1 MNSSN
6 DTAMESVQALAGRK
20 PLRQLKQ
27 APATKHEAEL
37 RDLADANWLSRLGI
51 RLLHFAERRIAA
63 GSRVGDLPVFD
74 ARAFGWAQLVEQ
86 QADLI
91 RTELA
96 QVLERRDE
104 LPNFQ
109 DVTPGVDT
117 INTDNSW
124 KTWFFF
130 GYGIR
135 CEENCRQCPETTR
148 ILESIPGM
156 KTAFFSILSPGK
168 HIPAHYGPFKGVLRY
183 HLALQVP
190 DQAEQC
196 RIRIH
201 DEVHHWR
208 DGESLIFDD
217 TYNHEVWNDTDEQ
230 RVVLFVDFVRPCRFP
245 GSFFNWLVLTVAA
258 WLPALRKARK
268 NHDQWEKT
276 FFH

>member
-6 DTAMESVQALAGRK
+6 ETALESADVIAGRK
-20 PLRQLKQ
+20 PLRQLSQ
-27 APATKHEAEL
+27 PPATKHDAEL
-37 RDLADANWLSRLGI
+37 RDVADAGWLQRLGI
-51 RLLHFAERRIAA
+51 RLLHFAERRIAN
-63 GSRVGDLPVFD
+63 GSMVGDRPVFD
-74 ARAFGWAQLVEQ
+74 VHEFPWAVQVEQ

-91 RTELA
+91 RGELQ
-96 QVLERRDE
+96 QVLQRHDE

-168 HIPAHYGPFKGVLRY
+168 HIPAHYGPFNGVLRY

-190 DQAEQC
+190 KQAQQC

-201 DEVHHWR
+201 DEVHYWR

-217 TYNHEVWNDTDEQ
+217 TYNHEVWNDTEEQ

>member
-1 MNSSN
+1 MNSTDN
-6 DTAMESVQALAGRK
+6 TAFEAQDGLSGRRSVQRIKQPPASKHAAEIQDMASAG
-20 PLRQLKQ
+20 L
-27 APATKHEAEL
+27 
-37 RDLADANWLSRLGI
+37 WSRIGT
-51 RLLHFAERRIAA
+51 RLLHFTERRIARS
-63 GSRVGDLPVFD
+63 SRAGDLPVFD
-74 ARAFGWAQLVEQ
+74 RETFDWVERVEQ
-86 QADLI
+86 QTPAILQ
-91 RTELA
+91 ELEN
-96 QVLERRDE
+96 VLARHDE

-109 DVTPGVDT
+109 DVTPGVDA

-156 KTAFFSILSPGK
+156 KTAFFSILSPHK
-168 HIPAHYGPFKGVLRY
+168 HIPPHYGPFKGVLRY
-183 HLALQVP
+183 HLGLQVP
-190 DQAEQC
+190 QAAEQC

-201 DEVHHWR
+201 DQIHTWR
-208 DGESLIFDD
+208 RGESLIFDD

-230 RVVLFVDFVRPCRFP
+230 RVVLFVDFVRPCHFP
-245 GSFFNWLVLTVAA
+245 GNFFNWLVLTIAA